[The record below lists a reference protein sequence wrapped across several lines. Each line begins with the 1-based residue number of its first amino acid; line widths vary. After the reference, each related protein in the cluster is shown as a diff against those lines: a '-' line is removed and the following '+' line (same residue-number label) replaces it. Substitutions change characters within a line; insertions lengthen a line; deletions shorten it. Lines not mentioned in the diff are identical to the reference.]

1 MVATDESLPWAVEG
15 NRRWWVVY
23 GSWCCGYVTV
33 NDPDARPLSWLL
45 SLWSL
50 LIAIYIVMIV
60 IVSMVLVLSPFHF
73 FLFSFLFHDRLLFEW
88 WRKLLSVLV
97 CFFPIFPYF
106 FLFFLLYL
114 YARLLCEWWRTLV
127 LLCPL
132 LWWRQRRYKDHM
144 ICEITILALIRR
156 LLFNRIYGTMFAMRT
171 IPFRLS
177 LW

>member
-1 MVATDESLPWAVEG
+1 MVGTDESLPWAVEG

-73 FLFSFLFHDRLLFEW
+73 FLFSFFSRQTVIRMMEKIVIVSISLF
-88 WRKLLSVLV
+88 LSD
-97 CFFPIFPYF
+97 FHFF

-114 YARLLCEWWRTLV
+114 YARLLCE
-127 LLCPL
+127 
-132 LWWRQRRYKDHM
+132 
-144 ICEITILALIRR
+144 
-156 LLFNRIYGTMFAMRT
+156 
-171 IPFRLS
+171 
-177 LW
+177 